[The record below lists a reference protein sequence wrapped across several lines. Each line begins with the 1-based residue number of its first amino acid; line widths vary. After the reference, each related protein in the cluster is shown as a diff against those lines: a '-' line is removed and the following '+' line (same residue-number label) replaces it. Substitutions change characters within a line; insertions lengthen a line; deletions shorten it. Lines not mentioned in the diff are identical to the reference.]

1 MFSTTLHI
9 QLCRGIQDLCSE
21 EANISQSWFWGQ
33 PPKTVTVLPAVPE
46 PNFGPKTAVWP
57 DGAGGQ
63 FWAGFWKPATD
74 DCLFASANPWP
85 NKPKFTDFTCKSLYI
100 GDDDEHDDGLDE
112 DDGYHVHAHF
122 VSVQFFTQVIR
133 NQDGA
138 PSVEKECMKC
148 APKLQCNVPN
158 PIWWW
163 RWWRWR
169 WCNPIG
175 GDDDD
180 A

>member
-33 PPKTVTVLPAVPE
+33 PPKTTVLPAVPE

-85 NKPKFTDFTCKSLYI
+85 NKPKSTDLTCKSLYI

-148 APKLQCNVPN
+148 APELQCNVPN
-158 PIWWW
+158 PICWWW
-163 RWWRWR
+163 WW

-175 GDDDD
+175 GDDDG

>member
-1 MFSTTLHI
+1 M
-9 QLCRGIQDLCSE
+9 
-21 EANISQSWFWGQ
+21 
-33 PPKTVTVLPAVPE
+33 TVLPAVPE

-85 NKPKFTDFTCKSLYI
+85 NKPKFHPNLTCKSLYI
-100 GDDDEHDDGLDE
+100 GDDDEHDDGLDDDDDGLDE
-112 DDGYHVHAHF
+112 DDDGYHVHAHF

-158 PIWWW
+158 PI
-163 RWWRWR
+163 
-169 WCNPIG
+169 
-175 GDDDD
+175 
-180 A
+180 